1 MHTPSHATRAAS
13 VRPIPLSL
21 LACLCAGL
29 WCTAPRAA
37 PETGVSNQP
46 VPAPTAPQG
55 PAAQPAATPGGRAS
69 GAAVRRLAI
78 GGAVALG
85 LWQAWRASRAA
96 SGPPADAAAPPRAI
110 SDPDRPLPMDGVTTV
125 AELEDYSVRRLMDTL
140 RELRASKQ
148 HDCDHG
154 RTSQD
159 FFCAKIRL
167 VKAALGLKGVTWFGD
182 EAHDGCECR

>member
-1 MHTPSHATRAAS
+1 MHTPSHPARAAL

-37 PETGVSNQP
+37 PALNNQP

-55 PAAQPAATPGGRAS
+55 NSARPGATPGGNSS
-69 GAAVRRLAI
+69 GASVRRLAI
-78 GGAVALG
+78 GGAVAFG
-85 LWQAWRASRAA
+85 LWQVWRASRTEA
-96 SGPPADAAAPPRAI
+96 GPQAEAPVPPQAI
-110 SDPDRPLPMDGVTTV
+110 FDPDRPLPMDGVMTV
-125 AELEDYSVRRLMDTL
+125 AELEDYSIRRLMDTL

-148 HDCDHG
+148 NDCDHG
-154 RTSQD
+154 KTSQD

-182 EAHDGCECR
+182 ELHDGCECR